1 MNTHQRGLFLLAAI
15 LCLSPYIQPPVAL
28 LIGIICAQ
36 ILRHPFPEMNSK
48 IISWLLKISIVG
60 LGFGINL
67 YQAIQA
73 GKEGFLFTICSIG
86 LTIFLGWLLSHW
98 TNMESKTSYLISC
111 GTAICGGSAIAAIS
125 PIINANEKQMS
136 VALGTV
142 FILNALALLAF
153 PAIGHYLNMSQHQFG
168 LWCAIAIHDTSSVV
182 GAAVK
187 FGNEALQVATTVKL
201 ERALWIIPLSVFTIL
216 ITKEATK
223 KIKFPTFIGLF
234 IVAICIAN
242 YFPQFEKGY
251 SISVWLAKRGLTL
264 CLFLIGSGLSIVSI
278 KTVGIKPFLHGLILW
293 LSISIISLLVIIKT

>member
-1 MNTHQRGLFLLAAI
+1 MNTHQRGLFLLAAL
-15 LCLSPYIQPPVAL
+15 LCLTSYIQPPVAL

-36 ILRHPFPEMNSK
+36 TLPHPFPKMNSQ
-48 IISWLLKISIVG
+48 IISWLLKSSVVG

-73 GKEGFLFTICSIG
+73 GKEGFLFTICSIS
-86 LTIFLGWLLSHW
+86 LTIFLGWILCRW

-136 VALGTV
+136 IALGTV

-182 GAAVK
+182 GAAIK

-216 ITKEATK
+216 ITKEAIK
-223 KIKFPTFIGLF
+223 KIKYPYFIGLF
-234 IVAICIAN
+234 IIAICIAF
-242 YFPQFEKGY
+242 YFPQFEKAY
-251 SISVWLAKRGLTL
+251 SLTVWLAKRGLTL
-264 CLFLIGSGLSIVSI
+264 SLFLIGSGLSIDSI
-278 KTVGIKPFLHGLILW
+278 KAVGINPFIHGIILW
-293 LSISIISLLVIIKT
+293 LSISMISLLVIINT

>member
-15 LCLSPYIQPPVAL
+15 LCISPYIQPPVAL

-182 GAAVK
+182 GAATAY
-187 FGNEALQVATTVKL
+187 GDEALTIATTIKL
-201 ERALWIIPLSVFTIL
+201 ARALWIIPLVL
-216 ITKEATK
+216 ITAVVYGK
-223 KIKFPTFIGLF
+223 KAGMASFPLF
-234 IVAICIAN
+234 ILFFVMASLAN
-242 YFPQFEKGY
+242 TYLHIPQEISKGIV
-251 SISVWLAKRGLTL
+251 SLSK
-264 CLFLIGSGLSIVSI
+264 SGLSITLLLIGANISVKNI
-278 KTVGIKPFLHGLILW
+278 RETGVKALLFGFLLWLIL
-293 LSISIISLLVIIKT
+293 LVGTLLVIINF